1 MGTTSIHGFFG
12 CSGYTTTHLRCTH
25 ANYCAKCM
33 KESVDEGL
41 PPLFKCTKELGFMS
55 DAFSQ
60 IDGNTNEGNFFT
72 QIDLLEDFVRG
83 YPNATFIL
91 TFRSMEKWFHSLSN
105 WGGAT
110 PKGHKPISLKLRL
123 QQGNY
128 PGFPTGKGKNVE
140 EFSEWWCWHVNRVRS
155 TIKRYNG
162 TLVEVDI
169 EDSNAGQHMGEMF
182 GINPSC
188 WGRANVNTQIHQDL
202 NQTVIGRLPWLMTDG
217 FGPTGQRIFNV
228 SNNRQVVQ
236 L

>member
-1 MGTTSIHGFFG
+1 VVSQSFKLGRSNAQRAQTYQLEITPP
-12 CSGYTTTHLRCTH
+12 TR
-25 ANYCAKCM
+25 
-33 KESVDEGL
+33 EL
-41 PPLFKCTKELGFMS
+41 P
-55 DAFSQ
+55 
-60 IDGNTNEGNFFT
+60 
-72 QIDLLEDFVRG
+72 
-83 YPNATFIL
+83 
-91 TFRSMEKWFHSLSN
+91 WLSH
-105 WGGAT
+105 W
-110 PKGHKPISLKLRL
+110 
-123 QQGNY
+123 Q
-128 PGFPTGKGKNVE
+128 GKNVE

-169 EDSNAGQHMGEMF
+169 GDSNAGQHMGEMF

>member
-1 MGTTSIHGFFG
+1 
-12 CSGYTTTHLRCTH
+12 
-25 ANYCAKCM
+25 
-33 KESVDEGL
+33 
-41 PPLFKCTKELGFMS
+41 MS

-128 PGFPTGKGKNVE
+128 PGFPTGKGK
-140 EFSEWWCWHVNRVRS
+140 
-155 TIKRYNG
+155 T
-162 TLVEVDI
+162 
-169 EDSNAGQHMGEMF
+169 
-182 GINPSC
+182 
-188 WGRANVNTQIHQDL
+188 
-202 NQTVIGRLPWLMTDG
+202 
-217 FGPTGQRIFNV
+217 
-228 SNNRQVVQ
+228 
-236 L
+236 

>member
-1 MGTTSIHGFFG
+1 MTNNCRVVCTNLLAVFHSSGFPKMGTTSIHGFFG

-91 TFRSMEKWFHSLSN
+91 TFSPPPQLSRIRSFINTIIW
-105 WGGAT
+105 
-110 PKGHKPISLKLRL
+110 LR
-123 QQGNY
+123 Y
-128 PGFPTGKGKNVE
+128 
-140 EFSEWWCWHVNRVRS
+140 
-155 TIKRYNG
+155 Y
-162 TLVEVDI
+162 
-169 EDSNAGQHMGEMF
+169 
-182 GINPSC
+182 
-188 WGRANVNTQIHQDL
+188 
-202 NQTVIGRLPWLMTDG
+202 IGY
-217 FGPTGQRIFNV
+217 
-228 SNNRQVVQ
+228 
-236 L
+236 